1 MARNVRAASGE
12 IDIIARKT
20 DLLVFAEVK
29 SRSHRNDALLAL
41 NDDKARR
48 LKAAAQ
54 SYLGCHPEHAA
65 LQCRFDLI
73 ILTLGRWFA
82 HIEHMKDVLRYE

>member
-1 MARNVRAASGE
+1 MARNVRGASGE

-29 SRSHRNDALLAL
+29 SRPRRDDALLAL
-41 NDDKARR
+41 HDDKARR

-54 SYLGCHPEHAA
+54 SYLARHPELAA

-73 ILTLGRWFA
+73 ILTPGRWFA